1 MDQLEKLRKK
11 RASIRASVTRLISK
25 VDSLVESDDRE
36 TETFLEIL
44 DQFSR
49 KEESL
54 RTLNG
59 EIEGLITSPTDYD
72 TEIVNSEEYEDK
84 IISCKFKIQSRIK
97 RLEAD
102 SSVVMVSQAPV
113 GRNNSANIKLPEIP
127 LPKFSGR
134 YEEWSNFK
142 MQFDNIISSSE
153 QLSAEQKLHYLK
165 AALIGEAKS
174 LETLNDSFASL
185 FQALQERYENKKL
198 IVETHVNA
206 ILDSVKLAYE
216 SAKGLRNLIDL
227 VNRNMRALKVLGYE
241 RNELSDILILNIVL
255 QKLDKET
262 LKQYEF
268 SISSNDVPKLDNL
281 ISFLEKRSQILEN
294 INKATFVKP
303 RCNQDR
309 VKPRNLFVKCNNSM
323 SRCILCKQNHPVY
336 NCDSF
341 LQLEVSQR
349 NDVVAKNNLC
359 FNCLSDRHKL
369 SHCNSKSCCKIC
381 RKRHNTLL
389 HQEKQAIIGSNAP
402 VIDSKPISTKQ
413 DLNPDAIEFRESIP
427 HSLSCIDK
435 GNKTVILSTA
445 MVWVLNHTTGA
456 SIQARAVLDSGSMSN
471 IVTRDFA
478 SRLGTPQ
485 ERIDLTVSSISGNKT
500 SVKFKLPA
508 TIINGNG
515 SFSKTLEFLVVPRI
529 TDLLPVSSLHVSKT
543 EIPRQLAD
551 PRFATPGKIDMLIGA
566 EAFFEIVKNDQIRL
580 SCNNNLT
587 FRNTVF
593 GYIATGSTDSND
605 QDKYC
610 GLISESES
618 IDKCLQRFWQI
629 ETLTEAP
636 SLMSKEEEYC
646 EDHYQ
651 RTHRRNEDGRY
662 IVQMATKEIQNLGE
676 SRKLAL
682 KRLNQLWKRLSRD
695 KQLKELYQ
703 NFMKEYLDLGHM
715 ERVQEPPADQ
725 TAYNICY
732 YLPHHGVFRPD
743 KTTTRLRV
751 VFNASAPT
759 TSGLSLNDHL
769 LKGEVKED
777 VFEIMTRFR
786 KYKYAFTADI
796 QKMFRQILIEPSQ
809 RDLLRIVW
817 KNEEEEMPVTYRLKT
832 VTYGTASAP
841 FLAVRT
847 LKQLAYDEAAR
858 YPLASKTILRDVYMD
873 DIVSGEQDFD
883 AALEL
888 QSQLCNMLSTCG
900 MTLHKWNSNS
910 MKLMNSSSP
919 ENKEHCFSSSAE
931 PTVKTLGII
940 WKPVED
946 QFIFRVSIPEKLL
959 YTKRE
964 VLSVIARLYDPL
976 GLLGPVITR
985 AKIFLQKL
993 WLSKLDWEDT
1003 LPENLNYDWVNFVS
1017 SLKALD
1023 DLKITRYIL
1032 TDPLQRAVLL
1042 GYADASES
1050 AYGAVVYMHCIKED
1064 GTGKTRLIA
1073 SKSRVAPLKVMTIP
1087 RLELSACLVLSQLVK
1102 KVRSCLQMDIAEV
1115 ILHTDSTIA
1124 IAWINTPAYR
1134 LKTFI
1139 ANRVEKIQSIT
1150 EGCHWKHITSH
1161 SNPADVVSRGLN
1173 PQDLLSMELWWS
1185 GVQSQVAPTVQRQD
1199 EYAIDT
1205 SFDEKYLSELKKQ
1218 SHVNLVCV
1226 SWSATQRDLGDDK
1239 CLTSEKLLQETMT
1252 VPLDYFV
1259 IHYVFV
1265 EAAFFVKVSLF
1276 SFTADLPFG
1285 GEFGGVTTLLVSSS
1299 EKSENSLID

>member
-1 MDQLEKLRKK
+1 MDQLEKLKKK
-11 RASIRASVTRLISK
+11 RASIRASVTKLISK
-25 VDSLVESDDRE
+25 IDSLIESDDKE
-36 TETFLEIL
+36 TETHLEIL
-44 DQFSR
+44 DQLSR

-59 EIEGLITSPTDYD
+59 EIEGFITSPTDYD

-97 RLEAD
+97 RIEAD
-102 SSVVMVSQAPV
+102 SSVVTVTQGPV
-113 GRNNSANIKLPEIP
+113 VRNNSANINLPEIP
-127 LPKFSGR
+127 LPKFSGK

-142 MQFDNIISSSE
+142 MQFDNIISSNE

-165 AALIGEAKS
+165 AALVGEAKS

-206 ILDSVKLAYE
+206 ILDSVKLPYE
-216 SAKGLRNLIDL
+216 SARGLRSLIDSI
-227 VNRNMRALKVLGYE
+227 NRNMRALKVLGYE

-294 INKATFVKP
+294 INKTTFVKP
-303 RCNQDR
+303 RCSQDR
-309 VKPRNLFVKCNNSM
+309 VKPKSLFIKYNSM
-323 SRCILCKQNHPVY
+323 SHCILCKQNHPVY
-336 NCDSF
+336 TCDSF
-341 LQLEVSQR
+341 LRLEASQR

-369 SHCNSKSCCKIC
+369 SSCNSKSCCKIC

-389 HQEKQAIIGSNAP
+389 HREKQAMIGSNVP
-402 VIDSKPISTKQ
+402 VVDSKPTPIKQ
-413 DLNPDAIEFRESIP
+413 DLNPDAIEFREGIP
-427 HSLSCIDK
+427 HSLSCIDN

-500 SVKFKLPA
+500 SVKFRLIA

-515 SFSKTLEFLVVPRI
+515 SFSKKLEFLVVPRI
-529 TDLLPVSSLHVSKT
+529 TDLLPVSSLHISKT
-543 EIPRQLAD
+543 EIPCQLAD

-566 EAFFEIVKNDQIRL
+566 EAFFEIVKNDQIRP

-593 GYIATGSTDSND
+593 GYIATGSTESNNQD
-605 QDKYC
+605 QYC
-610 GLISESES
+610 GLISEPES
-618 IDKCLQRFWQI
+618 VDKCLQRFWQI

-662 IVQMATKEIQNLGE
+662 IVQMATKDIQNLGE

-682 KRLNQLWKRLSRD
+682 RRLNQLWKRLSRNN
-695 KQLKELYQ
+695 QLKELYQ
-703 NFMKEYLDLGHM
+703 NFMKEHSG
-715 ERVQEPPADQ
+715 DQ
-725 TAYNICY
+725 VANPICY

-743 KTTTRLRV
+743 KTTTKLRV

-817 KNEEEEMPVTYRLKT
+817 KNEEDEMPVTYRLKT

-847 LKQLAYDEAAR
+847 LKQLAHDEAAS

-946 QFIFRVSIPEKLL
+946 QFIFKVSIPEKLL

-976 GLLGPVITR
+976 GLLAPVIIR

-993 WLSKLDWEDT
+993 WLSKLNWEDT
-1003 LPENLNYDWVNFVS
+1003 LPENLNYEWVNFVS

-1064 GTGKTRLIA
+1064 GAGKTRLIA
-1073 SKSRVAPLKVMTIP
+1073 SKSRVAPLKVITIP
-1087 RLELSACLVLSQLVK
+1087 RLELSACLVLSQLIK
-1102 KVRSCLQMDIAEV
+1102 KVRSCLRMDIAEV

-1139 ANRVEKIQSIT
+1139 V
-1150 EGCHWKHITSH
+1150 
-1161 SNPADVVSRGLN
+1161 
-1173 PQDLLSMELWWS
+1173 
-1185 GVQSQVAPTVQRQD
+1185 
-1199 EYAIDT
+1199 
-1205 SFDEKYLSELKKQ
+1205 
-1218 SHVNLVCV
+1218 
-1226 SWSATQRDLGDDK
+1226 
-1239 CLTSEKLLQETMT
+1239 
-1252 VPLDYFV
+1252 
-1259 IHYVFV
+1259 
-1265 EAAFFVKVSLF
+1265 
-1276 SFTADLPFG
+1276 
-1285 GEFGGVTTLLVSSS
+1285 
-1299 EKSENSLID
+1299 